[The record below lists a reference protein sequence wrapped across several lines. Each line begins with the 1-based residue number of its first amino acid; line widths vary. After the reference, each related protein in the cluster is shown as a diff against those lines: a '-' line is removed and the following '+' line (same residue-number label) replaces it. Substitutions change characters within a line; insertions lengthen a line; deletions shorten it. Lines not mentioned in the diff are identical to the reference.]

1 VSPEQIVTII
11 AIVTTAWT
19 CNRILRPIAEA
30 FARRIGHTESGAI
43 EREAEQAG
51 QLAEVR
57 QRLAEL
63 EERMDFNERV
73 LLQGREQPELGE
85 GGRA

>member
-19 CNRILRPIAEA
+19 CNRILRPLAEA
-30 FARRIGHTESGAI
+30 FARRISHTESGAT
-43 EREAEQAG
+43 EREAEYAA
-51 QLAEVR
+51 QLAEAR

-73 LLQGREQPELGE
+73 LLQGRELPELGD
-85 GGRA
+85 GGGS

>member
-19 CNRILRPIAEA
+19 CNRILRPIVEA
-30 FARRIGHTESGAI
+30 LARRIGRTDSGPAD
-43 EREAEQAG
+43 REAEHAA
-51 QLAEVR
+51 QLAEVHH
-57 QRLAEL
+57 RLSDI

-73 LLQGREQPELGE
+73 LLQGRQQAELGD
-85 GGRA
+85 GGRP

>member
-11 AIVTTAWT
+11 FIVTAAWT
-19 CNRILRPIAEA
+19 GNRIFRPLAEA
-30 FARRIGHTESGAI
+30 FARRIGHPESGPT
-43 EREAEQAG
+43 EREAELAA
-51 QLAEVR
+51 QLTEVH

-73 LLQGREQPELGE
+73 LLKGREQAELGD
-85 GGRA
+85 GGRP